1 MSLIYALPGARRLRG
16 LARAVAAALGQQ
28 LQAASCEGSVGV
40 RPHRENLFLAQQLAA
55 LVIPDEHAQ
64 GVFAGWER

>member
-16 LARAVAAALGQQ
+16 LARAVAEVPGQQ
-28 LQAASCEGSVGV
+28 LQAASCGGSVGAH
-40 RPHRENLFLAQQLAA
+40 PYREDLLLAQQFAA
-55 LVIPDEHAQ
+55 LVVPDEHAQ